1 MFPLQVTL
9 SWFEFHECDQ
19 IITYAHLYFY
29 EHSKN
34 CPSIETKVPKETLRK
49 KNYNFVCDIA

>member
-9 SWFEFHECDQ
+9 SWFEFQ

-34 CPSIETKVPKETLRK
+34 CPSIETKVPKVTLRK